1 MTPKILCRACQLPMT
16 TIGASRLHAGC
27 DIDPDILATE
37 LFSIIEQA
45 IAHQPRTL
53 QTSIGPSEIGN
64 PCDRRIGYKLA
75 GTPPANGVGAVNWKA
90 FVGTAIH
97 EILANIMARDEI
109 RSFTIDPAPAH
120 ARWHVEER
128 VKPGMSINGEDV
140 EGSCDLFDAAT
151 GTVWDWKTT
160 TRNKIREV
168 YRPHGV
174 GDQYEIQAQ
183 LYGAGWNAQGFDV
196 RTVGVIFLT
205 RDAEFTDRYV
215 WHTPFDPKRAASA
228 LARVR
233 NIANAITG
241 LGPNLAIPLLDTAP
255 AYCRFCPYFLQNGGN
270 DSRSCAG
277 NFTDKQEPATLTE
290 LIGA

>member
-1 MTPKILCRACQLPMT
+1 MTAKILCRACQLPMT

-37 LFSIIEQA
+37 LFSIIEEA
-45 IAHQPRTL
+45 IAQQPRTL

-75 GTPPANGVGAVNWKA
+75 GTQPVNGVGAVNWKS

-97 EILANIMARDEI
+97 EILAGIIGKDEI
-109 RSFTIDPAPAH
+109 RNLEADDFTAT
-120 ARWHVEER
+120 RWHVEER
-128 VKPGMSINGEDV
+128 VKPGMSINGVDV

-174 GDQYEIQAQ
+174 GDQYEVQAQ
-183 LYGAGWNAQGFDV
+183 LYGAGWAAQGFDV

-205 RDAEFTDRYV
+205 RDAEFTDRHV
-215 WHTPFDPKRAASA
+215 WHTPYDPKRAASA

-233 NIANAITG
+233 NISNAITG

-255 AYCRFCPYFLQNGGN
+255 AYCRFCPYFQANGSN

>member
-1 MTPKILCRACQLPMT
+1 MSVILCRACQLPMT
-16 TIGASRLHAGC
+16 TIGASRLHATC

-37 LFSIIEQA
+37 LFSIIEEA
-45 IAHQPRTL
+45 IAQQPRTL

-75 GTPPANGVGAVNWKA
+75 GTQPVNAIGAVNWKA
-90 FVGTAIH
+90 FVGTAVH
-97 EILANIMARDEI
+97 EMLADIMARAEI
-109 RSFTIDPAPAH
+109 HSFTDDTTPRP

-128 VKPGMSINGEDV
+128 VKPGLRLNGDDV

-160 TRNKIREV
+160 TRNKIREQ

-183 LYGAGWNAQGFDV
+183 LYGAGWAAQGYDV

-205 RDAEFTDRYV
+205 RDAEFTDRHV
-215 WHTPFDPKRAASA
+215 WHTPYDPQRAATA
-228 LARVR
+228 LERVR
-233 NIANAITG
+233 GISNAITG
-241 LGPNLAIPLLDTAP
+241 LGVAMAIPLLDTAP
-255 AYCRFCPYFLQNGGN
+255 AYCRFCPYYQGSGSN

-277 NFTDKQEPATLTE
+277 NFTDKQEQPTLTQ

>member
-1 MTPKILCRACQLPMT
+1 MTVKILCRACQLPMT

-27 DIDPDILATE
+27 DINPDILATE
-37 LFSIIEQA
+37 LFGIIEEA
-45 IAHQPRTL
+45 IAQQPRTL

-75 GTPPANGVGAVNWKA
+75 GTQPVNGIGAVNWKA
-90 FVGTAIH
+90 FVGTAVH
-97 EILANIMARDEI
+97 EILADIIGRDEL
-109 RSFTIDPAPAH
+109 RNLADEDNFTAT
-120 ARWHVEER
+120 RWHVEER
-128 VKPGMSINGEDV
+128 VKPGMSINGVDV

-174 GDQYEIQAQ
+174 GDQYEVQAQ
-183 LYGAGWNAQGFDV
+183 LYGAGWAAQGFDV

-205 RDAEFTDRYV
+205 RDAEFTDRHV

-228 LARVR
+228 LQRVR
-233 NIANAITG
+233 NISNAITG
-241 LGPNLAIPLLDTAP
+241 LGPNLAIPILDTAP
-255 AYCRFCPYFLQNGGN
+255 AYCRFCPYYQQNGSN

-277 NFTDKQEPATLTE
+277 NFTDKQAPATLTQ

>member
-1 MTPKILCRACQLPMT
+1 MTTKILCRACQLPMT

-45 IAHQPRTL
+45 IAQQPRTL

-75 GTPPANGVGAVNWKA
+75 GTQPVNGIGAINWKA
-90 FVGTAIH
+90 FVGTAVH
-97 EILANIMARDEI
+97 EMLADILGKDEI
-109 RSFTIDPAPAH
+109 RNLEADDFTAT
-120 ARWHVEER
+120 RWHVEER
-128 VKPGMSINGEDV
+128 VKPGLRLNGDDV

-160 TRNKIREV
+160 TRNKIREQ

-183 LYGAGWNAQGFDV
+183 LYGAGWAAQGYDV

-205 RDAEFTDRYV
+205 RDAEFTDRHV
-215 WHTPFDPKRAASA
+215 WHTPYDPKRAAAA
-228 LARVR
+228 LERVR
-233 NIANAITG
+233 GIHNAITG
-241 LGPNLAIPLLDTAP
+241 LGAAMAIPLLDTAP
-255 AYCRFCPYFLQNGGN
+255 AYCRFCPYFQGSGSN

-277 NFTDKQEPATLTE
+277 NFTDKQAPATLSE
-290 LIGA
+290 LLGA